1 MQKEAFAVRIDDVC
15 CLATIHFKMAQN
27 DATET
32 TELS

>member
-1 MQKEAFAVRIDDVC
+1 MQKGAFTVRIDDIC
-15 CLATIHFKMAQN
+15 CLATIHFKMTQD